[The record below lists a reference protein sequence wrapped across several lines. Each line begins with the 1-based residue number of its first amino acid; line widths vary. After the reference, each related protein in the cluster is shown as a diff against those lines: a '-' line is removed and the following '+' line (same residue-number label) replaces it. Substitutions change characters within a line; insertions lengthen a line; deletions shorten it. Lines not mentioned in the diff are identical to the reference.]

1 MHVLCALVNVVE
13 TDTEFLL
20 SIPFIKLKM
29 CLGGQLTSTFKV
41 KHLAFFT
48 ACSCCVIL
56 FGL

>member
-29 CLGGQLTSTFKV
+29 YGNIFFFGGGANFSQHVSVVSFCLAYNNG
-41 KHLAFFT
+41 
-48 ACSCCVIL
+48 
-56 FGL
+56 